1 MGAAAALTGLIFV
14 GLSINLTR
22 ILSLPFVANRGLQAL
37 LLLLGV
43 VGVDTVVLVPGLT
56 LVQYG
61 IGVLGIGVSLWFVLD
76 EIERRTWKHSDPKFR
91 PWLVRHTLEIQIP
104 CALIVIAGVV
114 FLFGSTQARVWL
126 VPATLVCYLVT
137 VTEAWVLLVEINR

>member
-56 LVQYG
+56 LFEYG
-61 IGVLGIGVSLWFVLD
+61 IGVLGIGVSLWLVLD
-76 EIERRTWKHSDPKFR
+76 EIERRTWKNSDPKFR
-91 PWLVRHTLEIQIP
+91 TWLVRHTLEIQIP

-114 FLFGSTQARVWL
+114 FLLGFTQARVWL